1 MCRNIILIRF
11 WRSVGTQ
18 CQYAFSNLLK
28 ENPFIIENY
37 ALKLSLERGKII

>member
-1 MCRNIILIRF
+1 MCRNNIFIKF

-28 ENPFIIENY
+28 EKPFIIENY
-37 ALKLSLERGKII
+37 ALKFSLERGKII